1 MPYIAGVLIDIITDV
16 KPNETSSTTDHALE
30 DLSQISDHV
39 INNPTTI
46 SLSGVI
52 YDDSD
57 VKVEVLRKAR
67 ENGTIFNFDYMTGYP
82 NMIITDFSSE
92 YTSSIK
98 EGYKFSMT
106 LKQVKT
112 VKAATFSPTQSAML
126 QKQTRA
132 VTSKGLVQIKVR

>member
-57 VKVEVLRKAR
+57 VKVEALRKAR
-67 ENGTIFNFDYMTGYP
+67 ENGTIFNFDYM
-82 NMIITDFSSE
+82 NMRFL
-92 YTSSIK
+92 YVLFPASIYSYIA
-98 EGYKFSMT
+98 ELYCSFVEHQCKFGRGSCQN
-106 LKQVKT
+106 LGI
-112 VKAATFSPTQSAML
+112 FILRIGS
-126 QKQTRA
+126 
-132 VTSKGLVQIKVR
+132 G